1 MDAYLLSLGMK
12 TDEKYSAAEIL
23 KACRSAE
30 LRAMLIMIMVN
41 YFFRKKI
48 LAHASGKG
56 GGKLEQYTTAF
67 IEVRTVITLWSVTA
81 FQPNTVDNIHQ
92 EESGRKWEL

>member
-1 MDAYLLSLGMK
+1 M
-12 TDEKYSAAEIL
+12 I
-23 KACRSAE
+23 
-30 LRAMLIMIMVN
+30 IMVN

-56 GGKLEQYTTAF
+56 GGKLEQYTTSF

-81 FQPNTVDNIHQ
+81 VQTNTIYSSVDNIYQ
-92 EESGRKWEL
+92 EESGRKW